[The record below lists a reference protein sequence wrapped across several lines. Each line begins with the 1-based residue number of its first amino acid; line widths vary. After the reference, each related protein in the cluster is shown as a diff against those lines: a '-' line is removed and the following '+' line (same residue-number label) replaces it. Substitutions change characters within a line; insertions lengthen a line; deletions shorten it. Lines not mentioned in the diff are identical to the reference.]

1 MTLSLTSLAILN
13 ILLISSLSFITS
25 WLLIEGILFLFR
37 VRSLRF
43 RSFARMIP
51 FFKLPLDLYLMQWS
65 NWALTHEV
73 YPWLC
78 EKDTRLLGV
87 TCKIPNDILGYLF
100 PQISLGLF
108 TQENYTFSLVDC
120 LAYWLGSS
128 FLRNIMCAVIC
139 LFLSCFF
146 LKCIKWLKAFS
157 EINTLLQSSTPIQRK
172 VVNRHLQ
179 HAICRSKVLLVE
191 SNLHKGSPFVTGIWR
206 SKIIFPSSFLA
217 LLTDEEYEA
226 VLAHEMLHVRF
237 RDPLWKFFLHA
248 LSTLFIWIPTRALEK
263 RIYQDQELSCDQNPA
278 RWGMESHFLA
288 SAIYKQAKIHYRD
301 AASPHRICF
310 SESNRIK
317 KRLQA
322 LLDKP
327 PKKLSLFSWCFL
339 LIVSYLLAGVLFG
352 RLWIL

>member
-1 MTLSLTSLAILN
+1 MTFSLASLAILN
-13 ILLISSLSFITS
+13 ILLISSLSFFTS

-51 FFKLPLDLYLMQWS
+51 FFKLLLDLYLMQWS
-65 NWALTHEV
+65 NWALAHQV

-78 EKDTRLLGV
+78 EKDTRMLGA
-87 TCKIPNDILGYLF
+87 TCKIPNDVLGYLF

-108 TQENYTFSLVDC
+108 TQENYTFSVVDC

-128 FLRNIMCAVIC
+128 FLQNIMWAVFG
-139 LFLSCFF
+139 LFLFSFF
-146 LKCIKWLKAFS
+146 SKCIKWLKAGT
-157 EINTLLQSSTPIQRK
+157 EINTLVQSSIPIQRK
-172 VVNRHLQ
+172 VLNRHLH
-179 HAICRSKVLLVE
+179 HAICRSRVLLLE
-191 SNLHKGSPFVTGIWR
+191 SPLHKGSPFATGIWR
-206 SKIIFPSSFLA
+206 SKIIFPSFFLS
-217 LLTDEEYEA
+217 LLSDEEYEA
-226 VLAHEMLHVRF
+226 VLAHEMQHVRF

-248 LSTLFIWIPTRALEK
+248 LSTLFIWVPTRTLEK
-263 RIYQDQELSCDQNPA
+263 KIYRDQELSCDQNPA
-278 RWGMESHFLA
+278 RWGIESHFLA
-288 SAIYKQAKIHYRD
+288 SAIYKQAKIHLID
-301 AASPHRICF
+301 AASPYRICF

-317 KRLQA
+317 ERLQA

-327 PKKLSLFSWCFL
+327 PKKLSIFSLCFL